1 MATGCGLMAFFLRKA
16 HVSRTAR
23 QVAEQRSKERSRPER
38 IESHLDVDALE
49 LQIGLGLVRI
59 VDKARGGDLL
69 ERITSLRKQI
79 AVQLGLVVPPI
90 RIRDNGTLEP
100 NTYAVLLR
108 GQEVARGELYTDQ
121 MLAIDSGLAT
131 KPLNGLETTEPAF
144 GLKAWW
150 IAAGERD
157 RAERLNYT
165 VVAPTGVLATH
176 LTEIINQYA
185 PDLLTRA
192 ETNKLLDNL
201 KQRNATLVEEVIPNL
216 LKVGEVQAVL
226 QGLLRERV
234 PIRDLETILETI
246 GDWATRTKDIEI
258 LSEYARNA
266 LARTICAQYKDEAGV
281 IHCVTFDPV
290 TEDYI
295 QGNIQRLEHGS
306 SLTIPP
312 DRQSE
317 LAQKTRQQIEQVVGV
332 ANVVVLC
339 SPQVRSWI
347 RRLIE
352 PVLPQTGVLAL
363 NEIVRGIEVQ
373 AHGVVSLDATS
384 ANIPSLVHA

>member
-1 MATGCGLMAFFLRKA
+1 VPLATMATGCGLMAFFLRKA

-100 NTYAVLLR
+100 NTYAVLL
-108 GQEVARGELYTDQ
+108 
-121 MLAIDSGLAT
+121 
-131 KPLNGLETTEPAF
+131 PLNGLETTEPAF